1 MLSLCLQEKNFLG
14 NVVKGFLVKFL
25 YNDLAGINILQL
37 YKEDYK
43 YLCKVKR
50 HKLGDM
56 ISLRNLKDDFIYL
69 YKIIEISKKDLLLE
83 LNNKQKLVI
92 KSSKKFHVGW
102 CIVDV
107 KMIEKTLPMLN
118 EIGVS
123 KISFIYCQRSQ
134 KNFKINLN
142 RLKKIIINSSQ
153 QCGRSVMMEFEIIDS
168 LSEYF
173 ERYPKSDI
181 LDFGGVTLCKNKIEN
196 ILIGCEGGFSEDERK
211 TFENRSIY
219 RLDTPMILRSE
230 SAVVAISSL
239 CLI

>member
-1 MLSLCLQEKNFLG
+1 MQ
-14 NVVKGFLVKFL
+14 FL
-25 YNDLAGINILQL
+25 YNEFAGVNVLQID
-37 YKEDYK
+37 KENYK

-69 YKIIEISKKDLLLE
+69 YKMIKISKKDLLLE
-83 LNNKQKLVI
+83 LNEKKELAIKPFKKLHI
-92 KSSKKFHVGW
+92 GW
-102 CIVDV
+102 CIVDI

-168 LSEYF
+168 LKEYF
-173 ERYPKSDI
+173 EKYPKSDI
-181 LDFGGVTLCKNKIEN
+181 LDFGGISLHENKTEN
-196 ILIGCEGGFSEDERK
+196 ILIGCEGGFSEDEK
-211 TFENRSIY
+211 KFFTNRSIY
-219 RLDTPMILRSE
+219 KLDTSMILRSE
-230 SAVVAISSL
+230 SAVVAVSSL
-239 CLI
+239 CLV

>member
-1 MLSLCLQEKNFLG
+1 MQ
-14 NVVKGFLVKFL
+14 FL
-25 YNDLAGINILQL
+25 YNDLAGVNILQID
-37 YKEDYK
+37 KENYK

-69 YKIIEISKKDLLLE
+69 YKIIKISKKDLLLE
-83 LNNKQKLVI
+83 LNEKKESVI
-92 KSSKKFHVGW
+92 KPFKKLHIGW
-102 CIVDV
+102 CIVDI

-168 LSEYF
+168 LEEYF
-173 ERYPKSDI
+173 EKYPKSDI
-181 LDFGGVTLCKNKIEN
+181 LDFGGVSLHENKTEN
-196 ILIGCEGGFSEDERK
+196 ILIGCEGGFSEDEK
-211 TFENRSIY
+211 KLFGNKSIY
-219 RLDTPMILRSE
+219 KLDTSMILRSE

-239 CLI
+239 CLV